1 MTIQHV
7 QTGIILATVF
17 VWGRL
22 AIGTVQHLTSTR
34 SPETASTTLVDTDNT
49 DGCRND
55 LDRTS
60 RASISR

>member
-7 QTGIILATVF
+7 QTGIILATVL

-22 AIGTVQHLTSTR
+22 AVGTIGHLVSTR
-34 SPETASTTLVDTDNT
+34 SPETAPTTLVNADNT
-49 DGCRND
+49 DGCRNN

-60 RASISR
+60 RAPISR